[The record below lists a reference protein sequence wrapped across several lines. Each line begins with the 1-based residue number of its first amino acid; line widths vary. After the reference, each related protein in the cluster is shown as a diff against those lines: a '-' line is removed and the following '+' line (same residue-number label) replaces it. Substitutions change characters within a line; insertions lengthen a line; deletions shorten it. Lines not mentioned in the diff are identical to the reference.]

1 MFPWTTTPVPTSITR
16 ASQAMSMNTDDHLI
30 TLSMK
35 VEDPDIDIL
44 DENIECGDSNDG
56 LDGGENSY

>member
-1 MFPWTTTPVPTSITR
+1 
-16 ASQAMSMNTDDHLI
+16 MSMNTDDHLI